1 MKTYFSYFRT
11 IGFFLMVYF
20 LFGTTQADNQPQKR
34 GAITGGIEHSMPD
47 WFKESFLDIQNDVKE
62 ASDSKKH
69 VMLFFHL
76 NECPYCDKML
86 KESFSKP
93 PLKDFIQT
101 HFDVIAINTK
111 GDREVAFSKDQSFTE
126 KALSQQLKVQYTP
139 TILFLDGN
147 NNAVA
152 RLNGYR
158 SPTKFEHILKY
169 VNDAAYKNITLEAY
183 LDQHVEKSV
192 YTLRDNPLFKPSSNF
207 STIKT
212 PLAVIFEDS
221 GCDECANLH
230 DKLLNRDDVQEEL
243 KAFTVVRLDAR
254 STTTITD
261 NEGNKTTA
269 KDWATKLGLTY
280 RPGIILFNQGK
291 EVTRIDGLLFS
302 FHFKEVFRYVSGN
315 YYTHFK
321 TYNDYLAERQNE
333 LLDKGINIDI
343 AE

>member
-1 MKTYFSYFRT
+1 MNVRHHWIPLVSFLLLLFFS
-11 IGFFLMVYF
+11 IGNV
-20 LFGTTQADNQPQKR
+20 QADNQPNKR
-34 GAITGGIEHSMPD
+34 GTITGGIEHSMPD
-47 WFKESFLDIQNDVKE
+47 WFKESFLDIQSDVEE
-62 ASDSKKH
+62 ASGNKKH

-93 PLKDFIQT
+93 PLKDFIQA

-139 TILFLDGN
+139 TILFLDSN

-158 SPTKFEHILKY
+158 SLTKFKHILNY
-169 VNDAAYKNITLEAY
+169 VNDAAYKNTTLEAY
-183 LDQHVEKSV
+183 LEQHVAKSV
-192 YTLRDNPLFKPSSNF
+192 YTLRDNPLFKPLSDF
-207 STIKT
+207 SAIKT
-212 PLAVIFEDS
+212 PLAVIFEDT

-230 DKLLNRDDVQEEL
+230 DKLLNRTDVQDEL
-243 KAFTVVRLDAR
+243 KAFTVARLDAA
-254 STTTITD
+254 STTVIKD

-269 KDWATKLGLTY
+269 KAWAEKLGLTY
-280 RPGIILFNQGK
+280 RPGIILFDQGK

-315 YYTHFK
+315 YYTQFK
-321 TYNDYLAERQNE
+321 TYNDYLAKRQNE